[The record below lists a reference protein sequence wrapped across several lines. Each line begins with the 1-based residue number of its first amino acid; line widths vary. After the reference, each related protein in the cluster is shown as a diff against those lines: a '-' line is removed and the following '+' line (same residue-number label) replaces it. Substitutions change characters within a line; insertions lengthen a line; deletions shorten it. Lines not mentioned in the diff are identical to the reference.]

1 MLVLSNQFS
10 NLDFLCHQGTLMKL
24 KGKILVPCFALLLL
38 LYSGLAA
45 GESVDRI
52 VANVNGEIILY
63 SDIRNRIQSI
73 EKIAQDNPKLSI
85 EGVSEREVLQQL
97 IWEKLA
103 AAEIKRLKISVTE
116 GEVDSAIQSIKEEN
130 HLTDAQFEQA
140 LLRQGQT
147 LKSVRDSIRK
157 QIEQNRLMDRVLK
170 SKIVITDE
178 QVNAYMKTLKA
189 PQASTRQSMR
199 IAVIF
204 LPAGRDGKDIQAAQK
219 QAGEIHSRL
228 KSGADF
234 GRMAREYSK
243 GPGAQDGGDIG
254 FVELEDLAPPIA
266 AAVKGL
272 KKDEISEP
280 VVAPGGVYIAKLLDS
295 RVEKQELGGED
306 IRERIRRELYQKEV
320 SRQYEQWLK
329 ELEARSFIQISL

>member
-1 MLVLSNQFS
+1 VFRGCGGRNRRQ
-10 NLDFLCHQGTLMKL
+10 DCGQRQWGDH
-24 KGKILVPCFALLLL
+24 P
-38 LYSGLAA
+38 
-45 GESVDRI
+45 
-52 VANVNGEIILY
+52 Y

-73 EKIAQDNPKLSI
+73 EKIAQDNPKVGI

-204 LPAGRDGKDIQAAQK
+204 LPAGRDGKDIQAVQK

-243 GPGAQDGGDIG
+243 GPGAQDGGIL
-254 FVELEDLAPPIA
+254 VSSNWRTWPLPLPPR
-266 AAVKGL
+266 
-272 KKDEISEP
+272 
-280 VVAPGGVYIAKLLDS
+280 S
-295 RVEKQELGGED
+295 RGS
-306 IRERIRRELYQKEV
+306 RRTK
-320 SRQYEQWLK
+320 SANR
-329 ELEARSFIQISL
+329 